1 MDNDLLITI
10 GIILVILVIPSLLAA
25 WVEGRPPRIG
35 AVVLIGAGIMIAVAV
50 TGDPDGYAPNEI
62 PSVMMEVFGRYIN

>member
-1 MDNDLLITI
+1 MDNDLLITV

-25 WVEGRPPRIG
+25 WVDGRPPRIG

-50 TGDPDGYAPNEI
+50 TGNPTGYPPGEI